1 MDRLDKNGESM
12 NWTAHLDIVVFIM
25 VFYPLAVEYF
35 LWRLNQ

>member
-1 MDRLDKNGESM
+1 MEGMDKEGEDM

-35 LWRLNQ
+35 LWRLN